1 MKRFIPIVLV
11 FFLIFAA
18 IPVSAAPKKVVDEA
32 DLLTTSQEADLERQA
47 EAIASEHQIDVVILT
62 TPSLDGKDP
71 QAYAD
76 DYYDIQGYGVG
87 EDKSGVLFLISMEDR
102 DWAISTTGD
111 AISIISGPQI
121 DFLIDHCASAL
132 GEDDFYTAFLQYL
145 DALDNLLTQYED
157 SPSDFH
163 EHFEESYGSSEDAPL
178 GYGTAILI
186 SVAVGLIAA
195 AVTVLV
201 MRGSMKT
208 AKAKQD
214 ATDYMSGYTL
224 YNSRD
229 LFLYSH
235 THRVR
240 ISDDNNHSRG
250 GGHGGSI
257 HIGSS
262 GTSHGG
268 GHGKF

>member
-1 MKRFIPIVLV
+1 MKKFFPIFLV

-18 IPVSAAPKKVVDEA
+18 IPGLAAPKKVVDEA
-32 DLLTTSQEADLERQA
+32 DLLTTSQEADLERRA
-47 EAIASEHQIDVVILT
+47 EAIASEHQMDVVLLT
-62 TPSLDGKDP
+62 TPSLEGKDP

-76 DYYDIQGYGVG
+76 DYYDAQGYGVG
-87 EDKSGVLFLISMEDR
+87 SRNSGVLFLISMEDR

-121 DFLIDHCASAL
+121 DFLIDRCASAL

-145 DALDNLLTQYED
+145 SALDDLLTQYEN
-157 SPSDFH
+157 SPSDFQ
-163 EHFEESYGSSEDAPL
+163 EHFEDAPL
-178 GYGTAILI
+178 GYGPAVLI
-186 SVAVGLIAA
+186 SVIVGLIAA
-195 AVTVLV
+195 TVTVLV
-201 MRGSMKT
+201 MRGNMKT

-224 YNSRD
+224 YNQRD

-235 THRVR
+235 TNRVR
-240 ISDDNNHSRG
+240 ISDDNNHSHG
-250 GGHGGSI
+250 GGSI
-257 HIGSS
+257 HVGSS

>member
-1 MKRFIPIVLV
+1 MKKFFPIFLV
-11 FFLIFAA
+11 WFLIFAA
-18 IPVSAAPKKVVDEA
+18 IPGLAAPKKVVDEA
-32 DLLTTSQEADLERQA
+32 DLLTVSQEADLERRA
-47 EAIASEHQIDVVILT
+47 EALASEHQIDVVILT
-62 TPSLDGKDP
+62 VQSLKGKEP

-76 DYYDIQGYGVG
+76 DFYDAQGYGVG
-87 EDKSGVLFLISMEDR
+87 ANKSGVLFLISMEDR
-102 DWAISTTGD
+102 DWAISTTGG
-111 AISIISGPQI
+111 AIPIISPPQL
-121 DFLIDHCASAL
+121 DFLLDRCSSAL

-145 DALDNLLTQYED
+145 DALDDLLTLYEN
-157 SPSDFH
+157 SPSDFQ
-163 EHFEESYGSSEDAPL
+163 ERFEDTYGSSL
-178 GYGTAILI
+178 GYGPAVLI
-186 SVAVGLIAA
+186 SVIVGLIAA
-195 AVTVLV
+195 TVTVLV
-201 MRGSMKT
+201 MRGNMKT

-240 ISDDNNHSRG
+240 ISQDNNHSHG
-250 GGHGGSI
+250 GGSI
-257 HIGSS
+257 HVGSS